1 MMTAAEEM
9 RFMRLCHE
17 ELSRVKVRDGI
28 GLLAEKRL
36 HGLLKRWVCDDETC
50 HEQKVTTAAGGKT
63 RYVADIMTPAG
74 EIFEIQTSDLY
85 PLKKKIDFY
94 MEKTDFRVTVV
105 HPLIAEKWISWMDPV
120 TGEVTE
126 RRRSPLRDGLL
137 SPLTQLKPFAGLL
150 GSPRFSLCFPVISFD
165 EYRLRDG
172 WGYGKKR
179 GSHRYELIPLALF
192 DVRRFAAKEDY
203 AALFPENAPP
213 TFTAAEF
220 GRPTHLR
227 GYDLYDVLFVFEA
240 LGVIEKSGTRG
251 RAALYRRI

>member
-1 MMTAAEEM
+1 MMTVAEEM

-36 HGLLKRWVCDDETC
+36 HGLLKRWVLDDEAC
-50 HEQKVTTAAGGKT
+50 HEQKVTTAAGQKT
-63 RYVADIMTPAG
+63 RYVADIMTG
-74 EIFEIQTSDLY
+74 DRVYEIQTGDLY

-94 MEKTDFRVTVV
+94 MQKTDLSVTVV
-105 HPLIAEKWISWMDPV
+105 HPLIAEKWISWMDPA

-126 RRRSPLRDGLL
+126 RRRSPRRDGPL
-137 SPLTQLKPFAGLL
+137 SPLTQLKPFADLL
-150 GSPRFSLCFPVISFD
+150 GSPRFSLCFPVIAFD

-172 WGYGKKR
+172 WGRQQKR
-179 GSHRYELIPLALF
+179 GSHRYELIPMALT

-203 AALFPENAPP
+203 AALFPADAPAA
-213 TFTAAEF
+213 FTAAEF
-220 GRPTHLR
+220 GRLTHLT

-251 RAALYRRI
+251 RAALYRRT

>member
-1 MMTAAEEM
+1 MMTVAEEM

-36 HGLLKRWVCDDETC
+36 HGLLKRWVCDDEAC
-50 HEQKVTTAAGGKT
+50 HEQKVATAAVERT

-74 EIFEIQTSDLY
+74 EVFEIQTSDLY
-85 PLKKKIDFY
+85 PLKKKIEFY
-94 MEKTDFRVTVV
+94 MEKTDLRVTVV
-105 HPLIAEKWISWMDPV
+105 HPLIAEKWISWMDPK

-126 RRRSPLRDGLL
+126 RRRSPLHDGPL
-137 SPLTQLKPFAGLL
+137 SPLTQLKPFVPWLC
-150 GSPRFSLCFPVISFD
+150 SPRFSLCFPVIAFD

-172 WGYGKKR
+172 WGRQQKR
-179 GSHRYELIPLALF
+179 GSHRYELIPMALV
-192 DVRRFAAKEDY
+192 DVRRFAAREDY
-203 AALFPENAPP
+203 VALFPADAPP

-220 GRPTHLR
+220 GWLTHLH
-227 GYDLYDVLFVFEA
+227 GYDLYDVLAVFEA
-240 LGVIEKSGTRG
+240 LGVIEKSGVKG